1 MLVTAAFLSLLS
13 RTALAAGCTT
23 TDMSGNLYIFGA
35 PYGDIN
41 LGAASSDWV
50 SSSQPTSPNILTNI
64 ANRPAFDTAN
74 PICSF
79 APYVNYITVLN
90 GDSSTG
96 FKALHVFDVV
106 AKTWTTVRMTGT
118 DLPDPS
124 DTSATVDHDTNVIY
138 AWSRGYIYRV
148 GDADKNN
155 LSQLAINKELTL
167 PWIPKPIISP
177 QPFDGT
183 GYKPV
188 FGQGT
193 NHLHFLN
200 APGLTNGQAWIFVV
214 HYAWWQPEPQTFGS
228 FKAGPGQ
235 TVYIP
240 ALDQSKAPAVFAY
253 IPDDGSATYLIDT
266 ITNTTTTI
274 AGFGKSGPTYRYSAT
289 SSNIVQ
295 LETSSGN
302 LKVLPVAAG
311 GSVSSGNGVGLLPT
325 ASSSKTSSGGTS
337 KTQATSTTVSSGAGD
352 NSVIPSSKSVT
363 TTKSSGR
370 VNSLIKSFRLF
381 IVSYLLALV

>member
-1 MLVTAAFLSLLS
+1 MKVVSILVAA
-13 RTALAAGCTT
+13 AASVQAIGCTVN
-23 TDMSGNLYIFGA
+23 DMSQNLYVFGA

-41 LGAASSDWV
+41 LGASSSDWV
-50 SSSQPTSPNILTNI
+50 SSAAPATPNVLTNI

-74 PICSF
+74 PSCAF
-79 APYVNYITVLN
+79 APYLNYITVLN
-90 GDSSTG
+90 GDSSKG
-96 FKALHVFDVV
+96 LKALHVFDV
-106 AKTWTTVRMTGT
+106 K
-118 DLPDPS
+118 
-124 DTSATVDHDTNVIY
+124 SATWSIVSLTGADIPDAVDYAATLDHNTNVVY

-148 GDADKNN
+148 GDANDLTKLATNPS
-155 LSQLAINKELTL
+155 LSL
-167 PWIPKPIISP
+167 PWIPKPIVND
-177 QPFDGT
+177 QPFDGA

-200 APGLTNGQAWIFVV
+200 APGLANGQAWIFVI
-214 HYAWWQPEPQTFGS
+214 HYSWWQPEPQTFGS

-235 TVYIP
+235 TIYIP
-240 ALDQSKAPAVFAY
+240 ELDQSKAPAVFAY

-295 LETSSGN
+295 LDTSSGN

-311 GSVSSGNGVGLLPT
+311 GSVSSGTGVSLLPSATGIKKPTAT
-325 ASSSKTSSGGTS
+325 ASAV
-337 KTQATSTTVSSGAGD
+337 AT
-352 NSVIPSSKSVT
+352 SSKS
-363 TTKSSGR
+363 SGLS
-370 VNSLIKSFRLF
+370 VAVGAVLMLSTLF
-381 IVSYLLALV
+381 LF